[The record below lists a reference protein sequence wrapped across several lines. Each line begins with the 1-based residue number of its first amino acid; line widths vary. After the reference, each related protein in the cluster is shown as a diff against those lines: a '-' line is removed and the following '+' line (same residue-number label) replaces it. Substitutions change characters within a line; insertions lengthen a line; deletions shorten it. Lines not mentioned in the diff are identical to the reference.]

1 MTIFFFFFQISCL
14 DSIAFTFFFFLF
26 SEFLL
31 DEPRL
36 KQKLNSEFVV
46 LCFEM
51 RLNGVFPCPFDY
63 SFDLDQSLF
72 LALTGIMVC
81 GLVN

>member
-1 MTIFFFFFQISCL
+1 MTIFFFQISCL
-14 DSIAFTFFFFLF
+14 DSIAFTLFLF

-63 SFDLDQSLF
+63 SFDQSLF

>member
-1 MTIFFFFFQISCL
+1 MTIFFFSNIMSRFNSFYV
-14 DSIAFTFFFFLF
+14 FFFFLF

-51 RLNGVFPCPFDY
+51 RLNGVFPCSFDY